1 MQPGGDNSNNNNE
14 EADQGLNIEGFM
26 HDGNKVTNQNE
37 AVVGDE
43 FEIKSLS
50 FCFRQEILGRT
61 VGGLPIYMITISNNT
76 GPYVIN
82 KYGQ

>member
-1 MQPGGDNSNNNNE
+1 
-14 EADQGLNIEGFM
+14 M
-26 HDGNKVTNQNE
+26 HDGNKSKNQTE
-37 AVVGDE
+37 AVVSDE

-50 FCFRQEILGRT
+50 FSFRQEILGRT

-82 KYGQ
+82 KFG

>member
-1 MQPGGDNSNNNNE
+1 
-14 EADQGLNIEGFM
+14 M
-26 HDGNKVTNQNE
+26 HDGNKSKNQTE

-50 FCFRQEILGRT
+50 FSFRQEILGRT

-82 KYGQ
+82 KSG